1 MFSNKTRHDCFLYL
15 YLSFAITIIGIS
27 SLFQNNNTISG
38 VSRVVIDDVAQKSA
52 VPKQEPDYQQQLMFL
67 DIANN
72 STSSANDASSPV
84 TSSEKTS
91 FNEERKH
98 GRKFVDDM
106 DLSRQL
112 QCGKVKCF
120 VPSIS
125 DQKIGYLV
133 EKNPYKEAHASQLAR
148 HVNEVANWIDREFHE
163 GMHFHLGNSFTV
175 HLNKTVAR
183 NFYRVTDPST
193 RTREQIQSQ
202 HGSQTVTVQKM
213 KKAPDGALFFGCHML
228 HYKKFRR
235 STVPFFKK
243 VNETGNIKE
252 FIVNITKGYRIMEKV
267 LEAKPDFVYDFQAM
281 VDLNGNLYFI
291 DLDGHFLQRNKEV
304 NVRKYCPNGS
314 SGPLCSK
321 RCLRRLESN
330 LIDDPIRNLN
340 LTGSYKK

>member
-1 MFSNKTRHDCFLYL
+1 MISKTRRDCFLYL
-15 YLSFAITIIGIS
+15 YLSFAITIIGIY
-27 SLFQNNNTISG
+27 SLFQYQNTIS
-38 VSRVVIDDVAQKSA
+38 VSREIEIVIDNVAQKSA
-52 VPKQEPDYQQQLMFL
+52 VSKQEPDYQQQLMFL
-67 DIANN
+67 DIAN
-72 STSSANDASSPV
+72 STTISANDASSQV
-84 TSSEKTS
+84 TSSKKTS
-91 FNEERKH
+91 FNEEHKEH
-98 GRKFVDDM
+98 GKKFVDDM

-112 QCGKVKCF
+112 QCGKQKCF
-120 VPSIS
+120 IPSIS

-133 EKNPYKEAHASQLAR
+133 EKNPYREAYASQLAR

-193 RTREQIQSQ
+193 RTREQKQA
-202 HGSQTVTVQKM
+202 HGSRIVTVQKM

-228 HYKKFRR
+228 HYEKFRR
-235 STVPFFKK
+235 SKVPFLKK
-243 VNETGNIKE
+243 VNEAGNIKE
-252 FIVNITKGYRIMEKV
+252 FTVNIMKGYRIMEKV

-281 VDLNGNLYFI
+281 IDLNGNLYFI
-291 DLDGHFLQRNKEV
+291 DLDGHIGQRNIEQ
-304 NVRKYCPNGS
+304 NVRKYCPNR

-321 RCLRRLESN
+321 KCLRRLESN